1 MINIKRFAGI
11 MENPLVYRLWQAPF
25 VRAKF
30 APIVKHNDMDQV
42 RRVLDVGCGPGI
54 NTAWFADKDYVGL
67 DINEDY
73 IETARRRFGR
83 EFLTADVREYVAPP
97 DARYDFIL
105 LNSLLHHI
113 DTDNVARILNQLHGQ
128 LTPGG
133 HVHII
138 ELVVPERPCISRWLA
153 TNDRGDYPRP
163 LDEWRAIFSEA
174 MEPVVFEPFKL
185 RACGMTLWDMVY
197 FKGAAIVP
205 HQPSEANEPAG
216 DLVAE
221 PLG

>member
-1 MINIKRFAGI
+1 MINIKRFSGV
-11 MENPLVYRLWQAPF
+11 MENPLIYRLWQAPF

-30 APIVKHNDMDQV
+30 APIVKHNDVEQV

-54 NTAWFADKDYVGL
+54 NTAWFEDKDYVGL

-73 IETARRRFGR
+73 IETARQRFGR
-83 EFLTADVREYVAPP
+83 EFVTADARTYVAPQ

-105 LNSLLHHI
+105 LNSFLHHI
-113 DTDNVARILNQLHGQ
+113 DTDNVHRILRQLHGQ
-128 LTPGG
+128 LTPDG

-163 LDEWRAIFSEA
+163 LEMWRTIFSDTFETL
-174 MEPVVFEPFKL
+174 VFEPFTL
-185 RACGMTLWDMVY
+185 RVCGVTLWDMVY
-197 FKGAAIVP
+197 FKGAAKVL
-205 HQPSEANEPAG
+205 HQQDGASDSTNE
-216 DLVAE
+216 LVA
-221 PLG
+221 GQV